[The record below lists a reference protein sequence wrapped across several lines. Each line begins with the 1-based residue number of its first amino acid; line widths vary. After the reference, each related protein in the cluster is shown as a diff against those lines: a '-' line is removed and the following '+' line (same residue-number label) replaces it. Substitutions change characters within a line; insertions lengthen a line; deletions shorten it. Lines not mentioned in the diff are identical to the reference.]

1 MLELY
6 TEFELITAQQ
16 LCLERNR
23 DTPNAQD
30 LADAVKLC
38 ARWNMQRMKLN
49 LRPWQ

>member
-6 TEFELITAQQ
+6 TAFELTTAHQ

-23 DTPNAQD
+23 DEPTERD
-30 LADAVKLC
+30 LQDAVKLC
-38 ARWNMQRMKLN
+38 ARWNMQRIKLN